1 MVINRDKFQINAMK
15 QVKTLNRIDLNILR
29 KLQENGRTT
38 NTDLAQSVG
47 LSATPC
53 AERVKRLQNLGY
65 IKSWGARLNPRLLD
79 LELLVFVEITLLRTS
94 QDVFAEFRDAIVKLP
109 QVLECHLVSGNFDYL
124 LKARIADMAAYRK
137 LLGETLLTLPG
148 VSDSRTYVVMEEV
161 KEDQALA
168 I

>member
-1 MVINRDKFQINAMK
+1 MK
-15 QVKTLNRIDLNILR
+15 QGKALDRIDLKILR
-29 KLQENGRTT
+29 KLQLNGRTT
-38 NTDLAQSVG
+38 NTDLAHTVG

-53 AERVKRLQNLGY
+53 AERVKHLQKLGY
-65 IKSWGARLNPRLLD
+65 IQSWGAKLNPKLLN

-94 QDVFAEFRDAIVKLP
+94 QDVFAEFRDAVVKLP

-124 LKARIADMAAYRK
+124 LKARVADMAAYRQ

-148 VSDSRTYVVMEEV
+148 VSDSKTYVVMEEV
-161 KEDQALA
+161 KEDQALP

>member
-1 MVINRDKFQINAMK
+1 MPYSDSNI
-15 QVKTLNRIDLNILR
+15 QVKSLDRIDRRILSE
-29 KLQENGRTT
+29 LQKDGRIS
-38 NTDLAQSVG
+38 NTQLAKIVN

-53 AERVKRLQNLGY
+53 SERVKNLEKCGLIQNY
-65 IKSWGARLNPRLLD
+65 QARLNPKLLN
-79 LELLVFVEITLLRTS
+79 LGLLVFVEISLLRTS
-94 QDVFAEFRDAIVKLP
+94 PDVFADFSAAVMELP

-124 LKARIADMAAYRK
+124 IKARVADMKAYRQ

-161 KEDQALA
+161 KETHTLP